1 MHVITMSNSTFNK
14 GVHMDRN
21 ANEMRLTLHV
31 LLVQLQLLN
40 DSAQRG
46 QLLIVLGAEF
56 MSDLLAGLF
65 LLQCL
70 RQSRTT

>member
-1 MHVITMSNSTFNK
+1 MMSDSSSNK
-14 GVHMDRN
+14 GVHTDRL
-21 ANEMRLTLHV
+21 MGLTLHV

-56 MSDLLAGLF
+56 VSDLLAGLF

-70 RQSRTT
+70 RRIDNNMITSVR